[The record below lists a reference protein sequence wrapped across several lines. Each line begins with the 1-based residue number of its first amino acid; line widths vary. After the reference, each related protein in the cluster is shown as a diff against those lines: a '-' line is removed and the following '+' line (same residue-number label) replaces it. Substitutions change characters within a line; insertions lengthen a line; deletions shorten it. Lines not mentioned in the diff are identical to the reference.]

1 MIEKIE
7 EIEEKIEDD
16 EPTKEVYEFSEE
28 ELDSLALF
36 FRKNMDSLPENLD
49 NFAKFV
55 EYYIYGKMSIGEA
68 EAFFNNNN

>member
-1 MIEKIE
+1 MIE
-7 EIEEKIEDD
+7 EIETEEN
-16 EPTKEVYEFSEE
+16 EQTKEVYEFSEE

-36 FRKNMDSLPENLD
+36 FRQNMDSLPENLD

-68 EAFFNNNN
+68 EVFFNNNN